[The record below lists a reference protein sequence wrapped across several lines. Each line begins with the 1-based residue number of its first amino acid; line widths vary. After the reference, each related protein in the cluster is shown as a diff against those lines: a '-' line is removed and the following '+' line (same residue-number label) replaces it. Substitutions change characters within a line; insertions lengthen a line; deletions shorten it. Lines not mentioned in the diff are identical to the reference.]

1 MTGFFYGPT
10 ESLTG
15 LKPLWQF
22 ALTLPKFFRLKIIL
36 SNNQL
41 SSVINQ
47 LVNQIN
53 QRHPLI
59 TDIFFIGIQQG
70 GVAVANDIV
79 AGLQQLH
86 PSKKIQYGQLDIT
99 FYRDDIRKEILA
111 PDTMNLPFAIENKT
125 VVLID
130 DVLFTGR
137 TIKAALDVL
146 LDYGRPAKV
155 ELCVLID
162 RKEHRQFPIQAD
174 YVGKTVETNRADKV
188 KLLNNEVVLIT
199 Q

>member
-1 MTGFFYGPT
+1 MP
-10 ESLTG
+10 ELTSY
-15 LKPLWQF
+15 K
-22 ALTLPKFFRLKIIL
+22 LPVMQVL
-36 SNNQL
+36 L
-41 SSVINQ
+41 SSEQLNNTINE
-47 LVNQIN
+47 LAMRLNKS
-53 QRHPLI
+53 HPDLN
-59 TDIFFIGIQQG
+59 DVVFVGIQQG
-70 GVAVANDIV
+70 GAVLGANIIT
-79 AGLQQLH
+79 ALQKLA
-86 PSKKIQYGQLDIT
+86 PSKKVQYGQLDIT

-155 ELCVLID
+155 ELCVLVD

-174 YVGKTVETNRADKV
+174 HIGITVERSKTDKV
-188 KLLNNEVVLIT
+188 KLVNKEVVLIT

>member
-1 MTGFFYGPT
+1 MQVLLSS
-10 ESLTG
+10 EQLDKAITG
-15 LKPLWQF
+15 L
-22 ALTLPKFFRLKIIL
+22 AA
-36 SNNQL
+36 QL
-41 SSVINQ
+41 NKA
-47 LVNQIN
+47 
-53 QRHPLI
+53 HPGLN
-59 TDIFFIGIQQG
+59 DVVFVGIQQG
-70 GVAVANDIV
+70 GVVLADHITAAI
-79 AGLQQLH
+79 QQLN
-86 PSKKIQYGQLDIT
+86 PSDKVHNGQLDIT

-111 PDTMNLPFAIENKT
+111 PDRMNLPFAIENKT

-174 YVGKTVETNRADKV
+174 YVGTTVKTNKTDKV
-188 KLLNNEVVLIT
+188 KLVNNEVVLLNA
-199 Q
+199 

>member
-1 MTGFFYGPT
+1 MQV
-10 ESLTG
+10 L
-15 LKPLWQF
+15 
-22 ALTLPKFFRLKIIL
+22 
-36 SNNQL
+36 L
-41 SSVINQ
+41 SSKHLSETVQQ
-47 LVNQIN
+47 LAAELTKAHADLNDVV
-53 QRHPLI
+53 
-59 TDIFFIGIQQG
+59 FVGIQQG
-70 GVAVANDIV
+70 GVVVGNDILAAIQAANPGHKV
-79 AGLQQLH
+79 
-86 PSKKIQYGQLDIT
+86 QYGQLDIT
-99 FYRDDIRKEILA
+99 FYRDDIRNEILT
-111 PDTMNLPFAIENKT
+111 PDTMNIPFAIENKT

-174 YVGKTVETNRADKV
+174 YVGVTVGTNKTDKV
-188 KLLNNEVVLIT
+188 KLVNKEVVLIS

>member
-1 MTGFFYGPT
+1 MQV
-10 ESLTG
+10 L
-15 LKPLWQF
+15 
-22 ALTLPKFFRLKIIL
+22 L
-36 SNNQL
+36 SSQQLSETVQQLANQL
-41 SSVINQ
+41 SRTHADLNDV
-47 LVNQIN
+47 V
-53 QRHPLI
+53 
-59 TDIFFIGIQQG
+59 FVGIQQG
-70 GVAVANDIV
+70 GVVVGNDIV
-79 AGLQQLH
+79 SAIQQIN
-86 PSKKIQYGQLDIT
+86 PGQKVQYGQLDIT

-174 YVGKTVETNRADKV
+174 YVGVTIKTNKTDKV
-188 KLLNNEVVLIT
+188 KLVNNEVVLIS

>member
-1 MTGFFYGPT
+1 MQV
-10 ESLTG
+10 L
-15 LKPLWQF
+15 
-22 ALTLPKFFRLKIIL
+22 
-36 SNNQL
+36 L
-41 SSVINQ
+41 SSKQ
-47 LVNQIN
+47 LNNTIDELAMQLN
-53 QRHPLI
+53 KTHPDLN
-59 TDIFFIGIQQG
+59 DVVFVGIQQG
-70 GVAVANDIV
+70 GAVLGANIV
-79 AGLQQLH
+79 AALQKLS
-86 PSKKIQYGQLDIT
+86 PSKKVQYGQLDIT

-155 ELCVLID
+155 ELCVLVD

-174 YVGKTVETNRADKV
+174 YVGITVETSKTDKV
-188 KLLNNEVVLIT
+188 KLVNNEV
-199 Q
+199 

>member
-1 MTGFFYGPT
+1 M
-10 ESLTG
+10 
-15 LKPLWQF
+15 
-22 ALTLPKFFRLKIIL
+22 KILL
-36 SNNQL
+36 SSQQL
-41 SSVINQ
+41 STMVHQ
-47 LVNQIN
+47 LAEQLCKS
-53 QRHPLI
+53 HPEMN
-59 TDIFFIGIQQG
+59 DVVFVGIQQG
-70 GVAVANDIV
+70 GVVVGNDIV
-79 AGLQQLH
+79 SAIR
-86 PSKKIQYGQLDIT
+86 KINPDQKVQYGQLDIT

-111 PDTMNLPFAIENKT
+111 PDTMNIPFAIENKT

-174 YVGKTVETNRADKV
+174 YVGQKVETNKSDKV
-188 KLLNNEVVLIT
+188 KLLNKEVVLISL
-199 Q
+199 

>member
-1 MTGFFYGPT
+1 MQVLLSA
-10 ESLTG
+10 E
-15 LKPLWQF
+15 Q
-22 ALTLPKFFRLKIIL
+22 L
-36 SNNQL
+36 SNC
-41 SSVINQ
+41 IND
-47 LVNQIN
+47 LAVHLNKSHSN
-53 QRHPLI
+53 LNNVV
-59 TDIFFIGIQQG
+59 FVGIQQG
-70 GVAVANDIV
+70 GVLLANRITAV
-79 AGLQQLH
+79 LQKLNSTQKVH
-86 PSKKIQYGQLDIT
+86 NGQLDIT
-99 FYRDDIRKEILA
+99 FYRDDIRKEILT
-111 PDTMNLPFAIENKT
+111 PDTMNLPFDIENKT

-174 YVGKTVETNRADKV
+174 YVAKTIQTNRTEKV
-188 KLLNNEVVLIT
+188 KLIKEEVVLIT